1 MSKFWLL
8 AVVGAAAALAAAVTA
23 EAKKPSLRGTRW
35 VCVQEMFVAD
45 AGTETQTYTL
55 EFTSAKAF
63 VFKSRWVLPAHA
75 AMYVNPDGTVDT
87 IPESFSESERKG
99 TWRYKRGELTLTFE
113 DGETVTLLYLSGN
126 LIGSD
131 PYGLNGGHRVYE
143 KQ

>member
-1 MSKFWLL
+1 MVGALVGVALL
-8 AVVGAAAALAAAVTA
+8 AAAAITV

-35 VCVQEMFVAD
+35 VCEQQMFVAD

-75 AMYVNPDGTVDT
+75 AMYVNPDGSVDT

-99 TWRYKRGELTLTFE
+99 TWRYRRDELTLTFE